1 MTAPA
6 FAWTIPS
13 SPHSIVKTRRV
24 LLVDES
30 GTRRELRAEIM
41 RKLGLEVDCA
51 SDISEARSL
60 WRPDLYTLVLMNIDD
75 KLGQRDRFCEQVR
88 AAKPPQQIAFLVG
101 KPDYLSMVPGL
112 TDLTPVGDSA
122 AKLADLV
129 AVATGAG
136 LVPDLGP
143 NANQHWGIL
152 EASRRILEVRSAHI
166 ARTRAMRDRAAR
178 DAETRTTP
186 LPTKSL
192 TLDDL
197 VRKELQ

>member
-13 SPHSIVKTRRV
+13 SPQSIVKARRV

-30 GTRRELRAEIM
+30 GSRRELRAEIM

-75 KLGQRDRFCEQVR
+75 KLGQRERFCEQAR
-88 AAKPPQQIAFLVG
+88 AAKPSQQIAFLVG
-101 KPDYLSMVPGL
+101 KPDYLSMAPGL
-112 TDLTPVGDSA
+112 TEIPAGDSA
-122 AKLADLV
+122 AKLADLM
-129 AVATGAG
+129 AAATGAG
-136 LVPDLGP
+136 LVPDVGP